1 MSRAAESW
9 VHAGQESPIRSL
21 FIVFAYLAA
30 WVSLDLVA
38 VRFETAPEVS
48 IWYPPSALDIVL
60 LLAFGLRYWPALLL
74 NTLRHVAFVSKSV
87 TFDWRSLLAFD
98 VAATAAG
105 AGAAFLLARTL
116 RIDPGLRRLRDVLWF
131 VAVAVLAGPFCVA
144 AIQVGNLTVLG
155 SLDSSDILVNALQ
168 YFAGDATGV
177 AMLAP
182 VLLVLA
188 RAHPATLAYRPMA
201 TDATLKFAS
210 GNRGIRRAGLGTNVR
225 LKWTV
230 VAEVTVF
237 ITAVWAAFGSTRPV
251 NLDYSF
257 FVWIPLVWIPLVWFA
272 LRYGFART
280 TVFVLAANLAIALL
294 TVTRFGSTTPFA
306 LQFGLLTFTITGLL
320 IGAATTETWLAS
332 AKGSSGNI
340 RIG

>member
-1 MSRAAESW
+1 M
-9 VHAGQESPIRSL
+9 
-21 FIVFAYLAA
+21 
-30 WVSLDLVA
+30 A

-48 IWYPPSALDIVL
+48 IWYPPSALGIVL

-74 NTLRHVAFVSKSV
+74 NTLLHVAFVSKSV
-87 TFDWRSLLAFD
+87 TFDWRSLLVFD
-98 VAATAAG
+98 VATTAAY

-155 SLDSSDILVNALQ
+155 SLDSSDVLVNTLR
-168 YFAGDATGV
+168 YFAGDATGI

-188 RAHPATLAYRPMA
+188 RAHPATLAFRPMA
-201 TDATLKFAS
+201 TDATPEFAFGPMGS
-210 GNRGIRRAGLGTNVR
+210 RRTGLGISVR

-230 VAEVTVF
+230 VAELTVF
-237 ITAVWAAFGSTRPV
+237 IVAVWAAYGWKRPV

-257 FVWIPLVWIPLVWFA
+257 FV
-272 LRYGFART
+272 
-280 TVFVLAANLAIALL
+280 
-294 TVTRFGSTTPFA
+294 
-306 LQFGLLTFTITGLL
+306 
-320 IGAATTETWLAS
+320 
-332 AKGSSGNI
+332 
-340 RIG
+340 